1 MNWRVASLH
10 KVIVLSAVFSCLHL
24 AVSAQEQEK
33 VSPSE
38 YALVERDKKASTH
51 QFDYLDNVQRGETWI
66 TDLELKNSHVR
77 IPLMREDSSQY
88 SGYIGVID
96 KHEVE
101 VTWVVRGKIMLISW
115 SSTQPGGK
123 VGCSG
128 SVLALLKGSRVR
140 VLQRFY
146 GSWGFVGGQGAEGI
160 EIGYKSLGKDLA
172 GFPKIE
178 RTVSIGRGGMDDSG
192 QHEGIEEVETR
203 TVYLLKDDRLLE
215 VSHSNWVQVSWTD
228 LSTSLD
234 ALVGVALAR
243 MPENNRTGMPKQSFE
258 EQARLLKESI
268 LRHNPEIKDE
278 KNCPHR
284 ISLPYKGRI
293 VTPLE
298 PKDLDYPYNEV
309 TEVGWVKNR

>member
-10 KVIVLSAVFSCLHL
+10 KAIVLSAVFFCLHL
-24 AVSAQEQEK
+24 AVSAQKQEE

-38 YALVERDKKASTH
+38 YALVERDKRASTH
-51 QFDYLDNVQRGETWI
+51 QFDLDNVQRGETWI

-88 SGYIGVID
+88 AGYIGVID

-101 VTWVVRGKIMLISW
+101 VTWVVRDKIMLISW
-115 SSTQPGGK
+115 RSTQPGGK
-123 VGCSG
+123 VGYSG
-128 SVLALLKGSRVR
+128 SVLALLKGSKVR

-146 GSWGFVGGQGAEGI
+146 GSWGFMGGQQVEGM
-160 EIGYKSLGKDLA
+160 EIGYKSLGKDLT
-172 GFPKIE
+172 GFLKIE
-178 RTVSIGRGGMDDSG
+178 RTVSLGRGGMDDSG
-192 QHEGIEEVETR
+192 QHEGSQGVETR

-215 VSHSNWVQVSWTD
+215 VSHNNWVQVSWTD
-228 LSTSLD
+228 LPTSLD

-243 MPENNRTGMPKQSFE
+243 MPENNRTGKPKQSDE
-258 EQARLLKESI
+258 EQARLLIEAI
-268 LRHNPEIKDE
+268 LRYNPEIKDE
-278 KNCPHR
+278 KNCPHK

-293 VTPLE
+293 VTPLKS
-298 PKDLDYPYNEV
+298 KDLDYPYDEV